1 MTAFKTRGINMSDW
15 NQLLP
20 SSHTDTFTRDRLP
33 PEDQW
38 PVIIADPAEL
48 DYPDTLN
55 ATAELVDKHVHEGK
69 GQRIAMHGV
78 TQIDTLSGEFSWTY
92 AELQDKVNRIA
103 QVLIDDL
110 RLVPGNRILLRGGNS
125 PMMAACLLAS
135 MKAGLVAVPTMPL
148 LRASELATILDKGHI
163 SAALCDSLLADELE
177 HCMTVGHA
185 HHAPELRQMIQFR
198 SAAADGLEQ
207 RMQRHS
213 GHFAA
218 HPTSRDD
225 VCLIAFTSGTT
236 GKPKGTMHFHRDVLA
251 MCDLFPRHVLK
262 MTENDVVCGTPPIA
276 FTFGL
281 GGLLAFALRYAA
293 STVLIEKH
301 TPQSLLET
309 MSKYRATQCY
319 TAPTFYRQMAALA
332 SQHDLSALQHP
343 VSAGEA
349 LPDATRQLW
358 KQATRQEITDG
369 IGGTEMI
376 HIYISSG
383 GNKVRPGSIGQ
394 VVPGYTAQIVD
405 DDMQPVA
412 PGTVGR
418 LAVRGPTG
426 CKYLDDPRQQDYVKA
441 GWNLPG
447 DTFVMDAEGYFSYQA
462 RNDDMIIS
470 AGYNIA
476 GPEVEDALLQ
486 HPAVAE
492 CAVVGMPDEDRGQI
506 VQAFVVIKPGLH
518 GNEAMALDLQE
529 HVKKSIAPF
538 KYPRKVV
545 FVDNLP
551 RTETGKLQRF
561 RLRQI
566 SS

>member
-1 MTAFKTRGINMSDW
+1 MSDW

-20 SSHTDTFTRDRLP
+20 SSHTDTFTRERLP
-33 PEDQW
+33 PKDQW
-38 PVIIADPAEL
+38 PVINAEL
-48 DYPDTLN
+48 DYSDTLN
-55 ATAELVDKHVHEGK
+55 VTAELVDKHVREGR

-78 TQIDTLSGEFSWTY
+78 THIDTLSGAFSWTY

-103 QVLIDDL
+103 QVLIHDL
-110 RLVPGNRILLRGGNS
+110 GLVPGNRILLRGGNS
-125 PMMAACLLAS
+125 PMMAACLLAT

-148 LRASELATILDKGHI
+148 LRASELTTILDKGNI
-163 SAALCDSLLADELE
+163 SAALCDSLLAQELE
-177 HCMTVGHA
+177 YCMTLGHT
-185 HHAPELRQMIQFR
+185 HHAPALRQMIQFR
-198 SAAADGLEQ
+198 SATAEGLEQ
-207 RMQRHS
+207 RMERHS
-213 GHFAA
+213 GDFSAP
-218 HPTSRDD
+218 PTSRDD

-309 MSKYRATQCY
+309 MAKYQATQCY

-332 SQHDLSALQHP
+332 SQVDLSALKHA

-358 KQATRQEITDG
+358 KQTTGQEITDG

-383 GNKVRPGSIGQ
+383 GNKVRAGSIGQ

-405 DDMQPVA
+405 DDMQPVP
-412 PGTVGR
+412 PGTIGR

-426 CKYLDDPRQQDYVKA
+426 CKYLDDPRQQGYVKA

-447 DTFVMDAEGYFSYQA
+447 DTFVMDADGYFSYQA

-486 HPAVAE
+486 HPAVTE
-492 CAVVGMPDEDRGQI
+492 CAVVGIPDEDRGQI
-506 VQAFVVIKPGLH
+506 VQAFVVLKPGFH
-518 GNEAMALDLQE
+518 GNETMALDLQD
-529 HVKKSIAPF
+529 HIKKSIAPF
-538 KYPRKVV
+538 KDPRKIV
-545 FVDNLP
+545 FIDNLP

>member
-1 MTAFKTRGINMSDW
+1 MNDW

-20 SSHTDTFTRDRLP
+20 SSHTDTFTRERLP
-33 PEDQW
+33 PKDQW
-38 PVIIADPAEL
+38 PVINAEL
-48 DYPDTLN
+48 DYSDTLN
-55 ATAELVDKHVHEGK
+55 VTAELVDKHVREGR

-78 TQIDTLSGEFSWTY
+78 THIDTLSGEFSWTY

-103 QVLIDDL
+103 QVLTDDL
-110 RLVPGNRILLRGGNS
+110 GLVPGNRILLRGGNS
-125 PMMAACLLAS
+125 PMMAACLLAT

-148 LRASELATILDKGHI
+148 LRASELVTILEKGHI
-163 SAALCDSLLADELE
+163 SAALCDSLLAQELE
-177 HCMTVGHA
+177 HCMTEGDA

-198 SAAADGLEQ
+198 SATPEGLEQ
-207 RMQRHS
+207 RMRRHN
-213 GHFAA
+213 GHFSA

-281 GGLLAFALRYAA
+281 GGLLAFSLRYAA

-309 MSKYRATQCY
+309 MAKYQATQCY

-332 SQHDLSALQHP
+332 SQVDLSALKHA

-358 KQATRQEITDG
+358 KQATGQEITDG

-405 DDMQPVA
+405 DNMQPVP
-412 PGTVGR
+412 PGTLGR

-447 DTFVMDAEGYFSYQA
+447 DTFVMDADGYFSYQA

-486 HPAVAE
+486 HPAVGE
-492 CAVVGMPDEDRGQI
+492 CAVVGIPDEERGQI
-506 VQAFVVIKPGLH
+506 VQAFVVLKPGFH
-518 GNEAMALDLQE
+518 GNETMALDLQD

-538 KYPRKVV
+538 KYPRKIV
-545 FVDNLP
+545 FMDNLP